1 MSGVPPAALD
11 RVRSRARRVL
21 AIAGDRYVIDLP
33 PDGRPEEM
41 LRELTGAG
49 ATLVSIN
56 PLRET
61 LEDVFV
67 RRVAEV
73 GDGARRVMNAVA
85 LCGRRGLPRIG
96 SRQRLLQPCPFRA
109 CCSSAPRS

>member
-1 MSGVPPAALD
+1 MQNDECRIKCAGVE
-11 RVRSRARRVL
+11 RRRPRL
-21 AIAGDRYVIDLP
+21 LFCILHSSICIRYVIDLP
-33 PDGRPEEM
+33 PDGRPEEVA
-41 LRELTGAG
+41 RELSGAG

-73 GDGARRVMNAVA
+73 GSGARA
-85 LCGRRGLPRIG
+85 
-96 SRQRLLQPCPFRA
+96 
-109 CCSSAPRS
+109 